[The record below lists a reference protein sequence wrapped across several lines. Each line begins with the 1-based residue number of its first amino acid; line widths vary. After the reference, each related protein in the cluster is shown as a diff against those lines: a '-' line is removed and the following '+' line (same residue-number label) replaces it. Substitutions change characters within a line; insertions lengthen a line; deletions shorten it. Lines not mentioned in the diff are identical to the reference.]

1 MGIFVKQR
9 WVCWF
14 CSNRFVRSLRLSK
27 RRYTLFFISNT
38 FISNARLKLGKNQG
52 KAKQQPEAELLLFE
66 TYSLSIPT
74 LSYKNSWRYSK
85 NLQKTSSYVCLSKV
99 IKLMAIKMRLEMKN
113 RSHRYD
119 ITRPRPR
126 HGHKYTTYKICLS
139 LMMAIFIKQYLSNI

>member
-9 WVCWF
+9 WVCWLY
-14 CSNRFVRSLRLSK
+14 SNRFVRSLRLSK

-99 IKLMAIKMRLEMKN
+99 IQLMTIKMRLETKN
-113 RSHRYD
+113 RSHRYG
-119 ITRPRPR
+119 ITRPRPT
-126 HGHKYTTYKICLS
+126 HGHKYTTYKICFS
-139 LMMAIFIKQYLSNI
+139 LMMTIFIKQYLSNI